1 MQLEAG
7 ALPVGVAG
15 PSLPAPRRAWRR
27 TRVLLGSGGARVG
40 AAILLVVGLC
50 AVAPGWLAP
59 ADPNEQNLLA
69 RFTRPGARAADGTLA
84 VLGTDQLGRDILS
97 RVVHGAKTSVLIGLS
112 AVLVAGAL
120 GTGLGLV
127 AGMRGGA
134 WDHVIMR
141 LADMQFAFPF
151 ILLAITVI
159 GVLGASVR
167 NIILVVGLSNWCA
180 YARVVRAET
189 LATREKAFVDAA
201 RALGVPLGSIV
212 RRHVLPNVSASLIV
226 VATFGVAGAIL
237 TEAGLSFLGLGVPL
251 AIPSWGGMLAEGRQF
266 IDTRYWLALF
276 PGAALF
282 ATVMGINLVGDAL
295 RDALDPYLQTRHT
308 RSSVDRLYERR
319 PSMTRPETT
328 PRPRRLRRGS
338 SGPSR
343 SPPSSRRR
351 RGRPPAQPKP
361 VVVVQSGEAA
371 TLDWH
376 MHCDKNAHEPDRQIF
391 DTLLRRNLKTLQLEG
406 NLAESWR
413 LVNDTT
419 WQFKL
424 RRNVKFHNGE
434 PFDAAAVKFS
444 IERMLN
450 PQQAAPGRTSI
461 ATIDHVDV
469 VDPPDGQRHH
479 QDALP
484 APARADEPGALR
496 HRRHRAAEVPGAGR
510 RRRLRRQARRDRA
523 LQVRRVGEGRPA
535 RAGGLQGLPSRA
547 GRDRPAGL
555 PADPRAHDA
564 RGRAPVRPGGPRERR
579 AAGPGRQGAGERR
592 GPRRRSRRWAASSSC

>member
-15 PSLPAPRRAWRR
+15 PSLPASRRAWRR
-27 TRVLLGSGGARVG
+27 TRILLGSGGARLGTV
-40 AAILLVVGLC
+40 ILILVAFC

-69 RFTRPGARAADGTLA
+69 RFTRPASRSADGTLA

-112 AVLVAGAL
+112 AVLVAGAV

-127 AGMRGGA
+127 AGMRGGP
-134 WDHVIMR
+134 WDHTIMR

-201 RALGVPLGSIV
+201 RALGVPLASIV
-212 RRHVLPNVSASLIV
+212 WRHVLPNVSASLIV

-251 AIPSWGGMLAEGRQF
+251 SIPSWGGMLAEGRQF

-282 ATVMGINLVGDAL
+282 ITVMGINLLGDAL

-308 RSSVDRLYERR
+308 RSSVDRL
-319 PSMTRPETT
+319 
-328 PRPRRLRRGS
+328 
-338 SGPSR
+338 
-343 SPPSSRRR
+343 
-351 RGRPPAQPKP
+351 
-361 VVVVQSGEAA
+361 
-371 TLDWH
+371 
-376 MHCDKNAHEPDRQIF
+376 
-391 DTLLRRNLKTLQLEG
+391 
-406 NLAESWR
+406 
-413 LVNDTT
+413 
-419 WQFKL
+419 
-424 RRNVKFHNGE
+424 
-434 PFDAAAVKFS
+434 
-444 IERMLN
+444 
-450 PQQAAPGRTSI
+450 
-461 ATIDHVDV
+461 
-469 VDPPDGQRHH
+469 
-479 QDALP
+479 
-484 APARADEPGALR
+484 
-496 HRRHRAAEVPGAGR
+496 
-510 RRRLRRQARRDRA
+510 
-523 LQVRRVGEGRPA
+523 
-535 RAGGLQGLPSRA
+535 
-547 GRDRPAGL
+547 
-555 PADPRAHDA
+555 
-564 RGRAPVRPGGPRERR
+564 
-579 AAGPGRQGAGERR
+579 
-592 GPRRRSRRWAASSSC
+592 